1 MLDTKT
7 NKHGI
12 AAAGISALLLI
23 TFFMPLLSVGSF
35 SISAFG
41 IGNLFTVIAVLVI
54 INGIVNLLK
63 GRNWLSVLTGIISLL
78 AMLVTYFIVN
88 TVVGTIND
96 ATATTISLFGQDL
109 TSIDIDVEKLS
120 TTDFMGIGF
129 YLNIILSIALI
140 IAPIVIAKK
149 NK

>member
-12 AAAGISALLLI
+12 VAAGISALLLI
-23 TFFMPLLSVGSF
+23 TFFMPLLSAGSF

-41 IGNLFTVIAVLVI
+41 IGSFFTIIAILI
-54 INGIVNLLK
+54 IVNGIVNLLK
-63 GRNWLSVLTGIISLL
+63 GRNWLSVLTGIISLV
-78 AMLVTYFIVN
+78 AMIATYFIVSKF
-88 TVVGTIND
+88 VGGIND
-96 ATATTISLFGQDL
+96 GASTVTSLFGQNL
-109 TSIDIDVEKLS
+109 ADIDLDANKLS

-129 YLNIILSIALI
+129 YLNVILSIALI
-140 IAPIVIAKK
+140 IAPKVVAKK

>member
-12 AAAGISALLLI
+12 VAAGISALLLI

-41 IGNLFTVIAVLVI
+41 IGSFFTIIAVLI
-54 INGIVNLLK
+54 IVNGIVNLLK
-63 GRNWLSVLTGIISLL
+63 GRNWLSVLSGIISLV
-78 AMLVTYFIVN
+78 AMIATYFIVSKFVDGIN
-88 TVVGTIND
+88 NGTGTVT
-96 ATATTISLFGQDL
+96 SLFGQNL
-109 TSIDIDVEKLS
+109 ADIDLDADKLS

-129 YLNIILSIALI
+129 YLNVILSIALI
-140 IAPIVIAKK
+140 IAPKVVAKK

>member
-1 MLDTKT
+1 
-7 NKHGI
+7 
-12 AAAGISALLLI
+12 
-23 TFFMPLLSVGSF
+23 
-35 SISAFG
+35 
-41 IGNLFTVIAVLVI
+41 
-54 INGIVNLLK
+54 
-63 GRNWLSVLTGIISLL
+63 
-78 AMLVTYFIVN
+78 MLVTYFIVN

-109 TSIDIDVEKLS
+109 TSIDIDIEKLS